1 MVMDWLISTLK
12 DLYILGWSLAASLLI
27 VIIIIHFLY
36 SSKGDDS
43 NVNNRN
49 QVSKQTHN
57 NLINKKMQVQ
67 ADNKELRDNI
77 KKLQND
83 NDTASMRIENYQQEI
98 NKLKAENARQARIIN
113 ELNEIIGR
121 PQAPMAGYKP
131 SMSEFSTIPDFDDNS
146 KEQLIVSKETIM
158 YASFPRNAEN
168 SIYFSELTQF
178 KNEESYFELRVSKET
193 GKATF
198 KPINFLQIRNYDSA
212 MSVIQPEGA
221 KPNVAEK
228 VIGVEPGTAHLEGN
242 DWFIDSLVK
251 IKLA

>member
-1 MVMDWLISTLK
+1 MVMNEIIGCLK
-12 DLYILGWSLAASLLI
+12 DNNVWIFMSIIVILLI
-27 VIIIIHFLY
+27 IIVIQYYNL
-36 SSKGDDS
+36 
-43 NVNNRN
+43 
-49 QVSKQTHN
+49 KQCKKEGQSLGNISREKYNSLFRKKDRTEQEKKDILVKY
-57 NLINKKMQVQ
+57 NL
-67 ADNKELRDNI
+67 LRSDYESI
-77 KKLQND
+77 CLD
-83 NDTASMRIENYQQEI
+83 IENYKQEI
-98 NKLKAENARQARIIN
+98 NKLRNENARQARIIN

-121 PQAPMAGYKP
+121 PQAPMTGYKP
-131 SMSEFSTIPDFDDNS
+131 SMSEFSAIPDFDDNS
-146 KEQLIVSKETIM
+146 NEQLIVSKETIV
-158 YASFPRNAEN
+158 YASFPRSAGNR
-168 SIYFSELTQF
+168 IYFSELTDR
-178 KNEESYFELRVSKET
+178 KEESYFELRVSKET

>member
-121 PQAPMAGYKP
+121 PQAPMTGYRP
-131 SMSEFSTIPDFDDNS
+131 SMSEFSAIPDFDDNS
-146 KEQLIVSKETIM
+146 NEQLIVSKETIV
-158 YASFPRNAEN
+158 YASFPRSAGNR
-168 SIYFSELTQF
+168 IYFSELTDR
-178 KNEESYFELRVSKET
+178 KEESYFELRVSKET